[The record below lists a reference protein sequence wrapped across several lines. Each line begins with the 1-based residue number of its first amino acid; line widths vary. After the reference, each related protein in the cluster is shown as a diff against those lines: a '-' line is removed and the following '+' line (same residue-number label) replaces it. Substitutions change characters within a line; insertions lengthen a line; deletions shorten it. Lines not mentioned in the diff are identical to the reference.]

1 MYNLFKKLGT
11 EKTNK
16 RAYKKI
22 IKSVD
27 TGNIYILSER
37 YERKINAPWISR
49 TSYTSV
55 RRLASDCRYSNSDST
70 SVPPLSSSGFLSF
83 FFSFPM
89 FARAMPRLDVWK
101 IFAHAAGQAAERPSE
116 REREKEKRENSD
128 AACPIFLTSR
138 EDIHLLIYFTI
149 PASIDKSIVYSRT
162 LLLVLYYNLAVRSK
176 NLDGCD
182 ATGDR
187 ASLNNQLVVSKSVS
201 LSLCERYV
209 RAKSTLNLYG

>member
-1 MYNLFKKLGT
+1 M
-11 EKTNK
+11 
-16 RAYKKI
+16 
-22 IKSVD
+22 
-27 TGNIYILSER
+27 
-37 YERKINAPWISR
+37 
-49 TSYTSV
+49 
-55 RRLASDCRYSNSDST
+55 ASDCRYSNSDST
-70 SVPPLSSSGFLSF
+70 SVPPLSSSGFLSL

-89 FARAMPRLDVWK
+89 FADDAAPRRMENIRARC
-101 IFAHAAGQAAERPSE
+101 GTGRERPSE

-201 LSLCERYV
+201 LSLCERCV